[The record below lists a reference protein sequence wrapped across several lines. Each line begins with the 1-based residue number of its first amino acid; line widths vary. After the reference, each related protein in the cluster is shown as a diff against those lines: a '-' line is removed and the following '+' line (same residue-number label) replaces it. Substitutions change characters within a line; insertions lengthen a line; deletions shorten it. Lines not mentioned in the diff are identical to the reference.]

1 MPPSAYAPT
10 SQADQPEWPKWGQYY
25 ETRGGAGE
33 APDLPEAKRLLE
45 LFEQWKVATAEDAQ
59 AAAWHQMLEL
69 YADQCFTLGLMS
81 GAKQPV
87 AARRTLHNLPQTAI
101 YGWEPYA
108 QFGAY
113 LPDTFWYG
121 D

>member
-1 MPPSAYAPT
+1 
-10 SQADQPEWPKWGQYY
+10 
-25 ETRGGAGE
+25 
-33 APDLPEAKRLLE
+33 
-45 LFEQWKVATAEDAQ
+45 
-59 AAAWHQMLEL
+59 
-69 YADQCFTLGLMS
+69 LGLMS

-121 D
+121 N